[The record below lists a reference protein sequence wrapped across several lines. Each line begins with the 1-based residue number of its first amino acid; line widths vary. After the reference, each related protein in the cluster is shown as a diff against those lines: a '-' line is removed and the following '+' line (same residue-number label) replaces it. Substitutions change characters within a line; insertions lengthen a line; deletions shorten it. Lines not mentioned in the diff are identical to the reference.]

1 MREDHV
7 ILRIDPHSH
16 RVLAE
21 YDFRATELAP
31 ENKYRLVLPFVGVM
45 EGLAVDDHDFW
56 LVTDN
61 NGLGRA
67 LYPHDTRPTLF
78 RCPRPDR
85 N

>member
-7 ILRIDPHSH
+7 VLRVDPRSH

-21 YDFRATELAP
+21 YDFREIESAP

-45 EGLAVDDHDFW
+45 EGLAIDDNNFW

-61 NGLGRA
+61 NGLGRVRFPNDA
-67 LYPHDTRPTLF
+67 RPTLF
-78 RCPRPDR
+78 QCPRPDR
-85 N
+85 H